1 MSYSLE
7 NKKEILAKCLGISED
22 TITISGRY
30 FELDDGSEYL
40 VLDGEEREEE
50 LQDNIKE
57 TCSYFIPEFLA
68 EETELPSEV
77 FKALVD
83 KDEVVYKLLEKCVDG
98 GFEQFCEDAVNAD
111 GYGHFLSSYDGGE
124 ELELTDDLFAY
135 RTN

>member
-1 MSYSLE
+1 MAYSLE
-7 NKKEILAKCLGISED
+7 NKKGILAKCLGISED
-22 TITISGRY
+22 TITTSGRY

-40 VLDGEEREEE
+40 VLDEEEREEK
-50 LQDNIKE
+50 LKDNIKE

-68 EETELPSEV
+68 KETELPSEV

-83 KDEVVYKLLEKCVDG
+83 KNGVVYKLLEKYVGG
-98 GFEQFCEDAVNAD
+98 GFEQFCEDAVDAD
-111 GYGHFLSSYDGGE
+111 GYGHFLSRYDGK

>member
-1 MSYSLE
+1 MSYSIE
-7 NKKEILAKCLGISED
+7 EKKRILAKCLGISED
-22 TITISGRY
+22 SISISGRY

-40 VLDGEEREEE
+40 VLDEEEREEE

-68 EETELPSEV
+68 EETELPIEV

-83 KDEVVYKLLEKCVDG
+83 KNEAVYKLLEKWVDG

-111 GYGHFLSSYDGGE
+111 GYGHFLSGYDGE